1 MCIRDRFY
9 SIKKVIQIAGTE
21 EELVESRAYIWYYK
35 TIKQKGGISIGDIYD
50 GVFRTILNDCRQLV
64 IPIINEIFHENYT
77 GNEKIEFSSNEHF
90 LAQQAGLE
98 AEYKEILERL
108 NALEDQGAIGTFE
121 KRTIIELYRDVIKE
135 IAQKYENI
143 QKGVGGIMGGAL
155 IETEARMLRDEG
167 RREGRQEG
175 MVYAYYEMNMDTNEI
190 ASKVN
195 LTETEV
201 LEIIN
206 RKK

>member
-1 MCIRDRFY
+1 M
-9 SIKKVIQIAGTE
+9 IQIAGTE

-50 GVFRTILNDCRQLV
+50 GAFRTILNDCRQLV

-167 RREGRQEG
+167 RHEGRQEG

>member
-1 MCIRDRFY
+1 M
-9 SIKKVIQIAGTE
+9 IQIAGTE

-77 GNEKIEFSSNEHF
+77 GNEKIEFSSNGHF

-108 NALEDQGAIGTFE
+108 NALEDQGAIGAFE

>member
-1 MCIRDRFY
+1 M
-9 SIKKVIQIAGTE
+9 IQIAGTE

-201 LEIIN
+201 LEII
-206 RKK
+206 KKMGKS

>member
-1 MCIRDRFY
+1 M
-9 SIKKVIQIAGTE
+9 IQIAGTE

-155 IETEARMLRDEG
+155 IETEARMLKDEG

>member
-1 MCIRDRFY
+1 
-9 SIKKVIQIAGTE
+9 VIQIAGTE

>member
-1 MCIRDRFY
+1 M
-9 SIKKVIQIAGTE
+9 IQIAGTE

-108 NALEDQGAIGTFE
+108 NALEDQGAIKKKK

>member
-1 MCIRDRFY
+1 M
-9 SIKKVIQIAGTE
+9 IQIAGTE

-175 MVYAYYEMNMDTNEI
+175 MFYAYYEMNMDTNEI

>member
-1 MCIRDRFY
+1 M
-9 SIKKVIQIAGTE
+9 IQIAGTE

>member
-1 MCIRDRFY
+1 M
-9 SIKKVIQIAGTE
+9 IQIAGTE

-167 RREGRQEG
+167 KREGRQEG

>member
-1 MCIRDRFY
+1 M
-9 SIKKVIQIAGTE
+9 IQIAGTE
-21 EELVESRAYIWYYK
+21 EELVESGAYIWYYK

>member
-1 MCIRDRFY
+1 M
-9 SIKKVIQIAGTE
+9 IQIAGTE

-50 GVFRTILNDCRQLV
+50 GVFRTILNDCQQLV

>member
-1 MCIRDRFY
+1 M
-9 SIKKVIQIAGTE
+9 IQIAGTE

-143 QKGVGGIMGGAL
+143 QKGGGGIMGGAL

>member
-1 MCIRDRFY
+1 M
-9 SIKKVIQIAGTE
+9 IQIAGTE

-77 GNEKIEFSSNEHF
+77 GNEKIEFSSNENF